1 MSQLILY
8 SNSTSNPQTLDL
20 TGYMNVNDTTMNPDD
35 PNMTSKIWGH
45 SLQKQGA
52 TLALEQL
59 VEREP
64 VFPLLLGPVGGLA
77 GAPTNMSQTLALIQR
92 INQIGRIS
100 GATLVW
106 QPLGASQAT
115 TFDVLSIQVDVNYD
129 YWKENQ
135 YWTSV
140 TMRVFTEPLGRT
152 AGPRVYAAASGVGP
166 LLMISP
172 YASGGALATV
182 ASGTG
187 FGASGGKFGPNGASG
202 GISYFGNPSL
212 AGDAP
217 AQLQISYV
225 GPFSSGLGPGEV
237 PKVAISLLPDQYYQ
251 PLYQVTAL
259 GGDLTPRVASGAVA
273 SQYGTVGGAASA
285 AGYITFPTTQGSPGI
300 TPGALW
306 AGQHRIFAIA
316 RASHTPGYL
325 TSPAYGP
332 IAYPTTAT
340 VAAGDWD
347 LYDLG
352 TFSIRPSEYSQ
363 APISIQAF
371 APSPCA
377 LDVTAIVTLPD
388 ANTWFVAGATA
399 IASQYVSGFV
409 ENIVPIGHQN
419 AILCDDVLGDQFI
432 YGAGGFFSVGF
443 APSPIGMAASS
454 TRITPETRGLVP
466 QPDPK
471 NGLPCIAILGVGN
484 WCIASSAYLGAAAS
498 TSNAQNQPV
507 NAQVNVLERFRYV
520 SG

>member
-1 MSQLILY
+1 M
-8 SNSTSNPQTLDL
+8 
-20 TGYMNVNDTTMNPDD
+20 
-35 PNMTSKIWGH
+35 
-45 SLQKQGA
+45 
-52 TLALEQL
+52 
-59 VEREP
+59 EREP

-92 INQIGRIS
+92 INQIGRILWRDPRLAAARCVAGDNVRRAEHPGRCQLRLLEGKS
-100 GATLVW
+100 VLDVRDDAGVHGAAR
-106 QPLGASQAT
+106 PH
-115 TFDVLSIQVDVNYD
+115 
-129 YWKENQ
+129 
-135 YWTSV
+135 
-140 TMRVFTEPLGRT
+140 RRT
-152 AGPRVYAAASGVGP
+152 ARYAAASGVGP

-182 ASGTG
+182 ASGSG

-237 PKVAISLLPDQYYQ
+237 PKVAISLLPDQWYQ
-251 PLYQVTAL
+251 PLYEVTSL

-273 SQYGTVGGAASA
+273 SQYGTIGGAASA

-399 IASQYVSGFV
+399 IASQYVSGVV
-409 ENIVPIGHQN
+409 ENIVPIGRQN
-419 AILCDDVLGDQFI
+419 AILCDDVLGDQFV

-454 TRITPETRGLVP
+454 TRITPATRGLVP

-484 WCIASSAYLGAAAS
+484 WCIASSPYLGAAAS